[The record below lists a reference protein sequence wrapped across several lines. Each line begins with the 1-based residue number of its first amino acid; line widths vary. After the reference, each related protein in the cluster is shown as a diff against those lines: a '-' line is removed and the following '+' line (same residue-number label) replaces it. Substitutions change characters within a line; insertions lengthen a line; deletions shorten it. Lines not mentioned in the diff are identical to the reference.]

1 MKRDEQTYQIKN
13 HAPHPATDAG
23 RGEPVH
29 AKKGG
34 LKNSRYGKI
43 LCKGF
48 SSIQHYGIRATW
60 QKVRRRRFRRMR
72 EREFMAHYVFTP
84 EERRMQE
91 NAVFD
96 RDITFS
102 ILVPLYNTPE
112 HFLTE
117 MIDSV
122 RAQTYGKW
130 ELCLADGSD
139 GAHAYVGDICRRYAQ
154 QDARVRYQVL
164 AENLGISGNT
174 NQCIAMATGDYIGLF
189 DHDDLLHPAALYE
202 VMKAIAEQDAD
213 FIYTDEM
220 TFSGTIQNPVA
231 THFKPDFALDNLRAN
246 NYICHFSVFS
256 RALLDQ
262 VGYFSGDYDGSQD
275 FDIILRLTQK
285 AKHVVHIPKLL
296 YFWRSHAG
304 STAGDISVKPY
315 CVASGIRALND
326 YLKREGIEGRAMEA
340 PNAPLLYRIAYALK
354 ETPLISIVMLSTGS
368 AAARRRCIDSIYRN
382 STYQNFELLL
392 VGTDG
397 AEEGNHSN
405 LRLLSWEKPFHRAK
419 MLNFAASQA
428 KGKYLLFL
436 DDDTKVIS
444 PKWIEEM
451 LMYAQRDDVGAVGA
465 KLYFPNNTIEHAGLL
480 IGIRGSVG
488 HVHYRAARGD
498 AGYMGRLM
506 YAQNFSAVSG
516 ACMMISKEKFE
527 QTGGFCEDYAVAF
540 HDVDL
545 CLRLREQGQLIVF
558 TPYAELYHY
567 VPRAKGKTATDSSAQ
582 FQKDEARFQTKWKAF
597 IEKGDPYYN
606 PNFSLE
612 RDDFTL

>member
-1 MKRDEQTYQIKN
+1 
-13 HAPHPATDAG
+13 
-23 RGEPVH
+23 
-29 AKKGG
+29 
-34 LKNSRYGKI
+34 
-43 LCKGF
+43 
-48 SSIQHYGIRATW
+48 
-60 QKVRRRRFRRMR
+60 
-72 EREFMAHYVFTP
+72 
-84 EERRMQE
+84 MQE
-91 NAVFD
+91 NTVFD
-96 RDITFS
+96 RNITFS

-112 HFLTE
+112 NFLTE

-139 GAHAYVGDICRRYAQ
+139 EAHAYVGDICRRYVQ

-164 AENLGISGNT
+164 TENLGISGNT

-202 VMKAIAEQDAD
+202 VMKAITEQDAD

-315 CVASGIRALND
+315 CITSGIRALND

-340 PNAPLLYRIAYALK
+340 PNAPLLYRIEYALK
-354 ETPLISIVMLSTGS
+354 ETPLISIVMLSAGS
-368 AAARRRCIDSIYRN
+368 AAARRRCIDSIYQN

-397 AEEGNHSN
+397 AEEDNHSN
-405 LRLLSWEKPFHRAK
+405 LHLLPWEYPFHRAK
-419 MLNFAASQA
+419 MLNFAAGQA
-428 KGKYLLFL
+428 KGKYL
-436 DDDTKVIS
+436 
-444 PKWIEEM
+444 
-451 LMYAQRDDVGAVGA
+451 
-465 KLYFPNNTIEHAGLL
+465 
-480 IGIRGSVG
+480 
-488 HVHYRAARGD
+488 
-498 AGYMGRLM
+498 
-506 YAQNFSAVSG
+506 
-516 ACMMISKEKFE
+516 
-527 QTGGFCEDYAVAF
+527 
-540 HDVDL
+540 
-545 CLRLREQGQLIVF
+545 VF
-558 TPYAELYHY
+558 F
-567 VPRAKGKTATDSSAQ
+567 G
-582 FQKDEARFQTKWKAF
+582 
-597 IEKGDPYYN
+597 
-606 PNFSLE
+606 
-612 RDDFTL
+612 